1 MDAFM
6 VHVASLK
13 EIEQR
18 FGTTTPRRQFLFA
31 RLKLLFN
38 DLVATGAVKHL
49 YLFGSFVSGKPS
61 PNDIDLLIVM
71 NSGFT
76 TANLS
81 GKTLEIF
88 QHDICKIRYHAD
100 AFWVTEAIG
109 DDRIADLLDVFSRD
123 RERQEQN
130 IFEVRV

>member
-1 MDAFM
+1 MDTLM

-31 RLKLLFN
+31 RLKLLF
-38 DLVATGAVKHL
+38 DGLVATGAVKHL

-61 PNDIDLLIVM
+61 PNDIDLLVVM

-76 TANLS
+76 TVNLS

-88 QHDICKIRYHAD
+88 QHDICKIHYHAD
-100 AFWVTEAIG
+100 VFRLPKQLAMIG
-109 DDRIADLLDVFSRD
+109 LPTCWMSSPVIGRD
-123 RERQEQN
+123 KNKTFLR
-130 IFEVRV
+130 